1 MKYISSVLLFP
12 LIISCSPESKKEEVR
27 KVEEAPYEIIMTVE
41 HDPKAFT
48 QGIAIHEGIVY
59 ESTGG
64 EDSWIAT
71 VEVDRGIYDRKV
83 TLNPNY
89 FGEGITIL
97 NNKVYQLTWKSGT
110 GFIYDLESFEELGR
124 FTYEF
129 EGWGITTDGTDLII
143 SDGTDKLH
151 FMDTAS
157 FEIKKTIP
165 IRKKGSKVNR
175 LNELEFIN
183 GYVYANQWE
192 TNNIIKIDLNK
203 DAVVQEINFDQLV
216 QSIKRES
223 EEANVLNGIG
233 YDAATGHVLITGKLW
248 PKSYVIKLR
257 N

>member
-1 MKYISSVLLFP
+1 MKYITPILLFC
-12 LIISCSPESKKEEVR
+12 LAISCAPEKKEEEV
-27 KVEEAPYEIIMTVE
+27 KVVEEAPYEVIMTVE

-48 QGIAIHEGIVY
+48 QGIAIHDGVVY

-83 TLNPNY
+83 TLSRNY
-89 FGEGITIL
+89 FGEGITVL
-97 NNKVYQLTWKSGT
+97 NNKIYQLTWKSGT
-110 GFIYDLESFEELGR
+110 GFIYDLESFERLGQ
-124 FTYEF
+124 FTYDF

-143 SDGTDKLH
+143 SDGTNKLY

-157 FEIKKTIP
+157 FAIKKTIP

-192 TNNIIKIDLNK
+192 TNNILKIDL
-203 DAVVQEINFDQLV
+203 DQAAVVQEINFDVLV
-216 QSIKRES
+216 QSMKRES
-223 EEANVLNGIG
+223 NEADVLNGIG
-233 YDAATGHVLITGKLW
+233 YDARTGNVLITGKLW
-248 PKSYVIKLR
+248 PKSYVIRLK